1 MKGHFKLVALVL
13 LITTMA
19 SSEGTCSSGT
29 KSEKCT
35 YVVNHS
41 FCEVNLTPEDKEG
54 KKTLE
59 EVPTYAELKHDP
71 KSNLPD
77 SFTICSTIMDTNCH
91 SEWFPLFFN
100 LLDNQF
106 ETQVAPFLEKGSQTF
121 VITKIV
127 TL

>member
-1 MKGHFKLVALVL
+1 M
-13 LITTMA
+13 
-19 SSEGTCSSGT
+19 
-29 KSEKCT
+29 
-35 YVVNHS
+35 
-41 FCEVNLTPEDKEG
+41 TPEDIEG

-106 ETQVAPFLEKGSQTF
+106 ETQLYVHGESERPDLKKD
-121 VITKIV
+121 VTK
-127 TL
+127 

>member
-1 MKGHFKLVALVL
+1 MY
-13 LITTMA
+13 I
-19 SSEGTCSSGT
+19 
-29 KSEKCT
+29 

-41 FCEVNLTPEDKEG
+41 FCEANLPPEDVEP
-54 KKTLE
+54 KKTLG
-59 EVPTYAELKHDP
+59 EVYAYAELKHD
-71 KSNLPD
+71 SRSALPD